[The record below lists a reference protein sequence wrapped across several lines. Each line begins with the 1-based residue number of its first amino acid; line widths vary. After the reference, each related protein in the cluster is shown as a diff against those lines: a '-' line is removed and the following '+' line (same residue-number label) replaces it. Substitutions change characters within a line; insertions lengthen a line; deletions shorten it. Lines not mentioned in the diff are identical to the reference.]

1 MQFRM
6 TSPDWNQLRAFAATA
21 RTGSMSRAARALGL
35 TQPTLS
41 RQIAALEAA
50 LGATLFERIGKS
62 LALTDTG
69 RALHAHARAMEDAAH
84 AFAAE
89 AQAQSGDIGGTVTVS
104 MIDPYA
110 VHLMPEI
117 AARIGREA
125 PGIVLHIVATDSLS
139 DLRRREA
146 DIAIRH
152 VRPTGDGLI
161 GRLIGEGTAGPYA
174 APDWIAR
181 HGLPNRPEEIAP
193 AAYLA
198 HDTPAAF
205 AGMMAQIGLNIASGE
220 MRLASTSPESVW
232 QMARR
237 GMGVALMIDQIGAR
251 DSGMVRLLPDQ
262 IAPRFPV
269 WLVTH
274 RELRTSRRIRTVFDI
289 LAEELGRWAVL

>member
-1 MQFRM
+1 MRLRM
-6 TSPDWNQLRAFAATA
+6 RAPDWNHLRAFAATA
-21 RTGSMSRAARALGL
+21 EAGSMSRAARQLGL

-41 RQIAALEAA
+41 RQIAALEAT
-50 LGATLFERIGKS
+50 LGATLFERIGKA
-62 LALTDTG
+62 LALTETG
-69 RALHAHARAMEDAAH
+69 RALLVHARAMEAA
-84 AFAAE
+84 ADIFGTE
-89 AQAQSGDIGGTVTVS
+89 ARAQSGEIGGSVTVS

-110 VHLMPEI
+110 IHLMPPI
-117 AARIGREA
+117 AARIAREA
-125 PGIVLHIVATDSLS
+125 PGIVLNILATDRLS

-152 VRPTGDGLI
+152 VRPTGEGLI

-181 HGLPNRPEEIAP
+181 HGMPARPEDIAP
-193 AAYLA
+193 SAYLA

-205 AGMMAQIGLNIASGE
+205 AGMMAQIGLDLPAPAL
-220 MRLASTSPESVW
+220 RLGSNSPEAIW

-251 DSGMVRLLPDQ
+251 DPTMVRLLPDRV
-262 IAPRFPV
+262 APRFPV

-289 LAEELGRWAVL
+289 LAGELALSAIA